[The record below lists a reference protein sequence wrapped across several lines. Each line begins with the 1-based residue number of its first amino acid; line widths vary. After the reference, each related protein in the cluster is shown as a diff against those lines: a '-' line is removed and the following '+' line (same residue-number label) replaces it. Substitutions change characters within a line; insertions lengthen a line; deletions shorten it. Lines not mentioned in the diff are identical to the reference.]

1 MAYDLSGGI
10 TRVQASLY
18 VIFSVHIKLKK
29 SDLCKKYRQT
39 VVELAY
45 KEIRVACGPLEK
57 SAATF
62 CRTKLTKLTNFM

>member
-1 MAYDLSGGI
+1 LSGGI

-18 VIFSVHIKLKK
+18 VVFSVHMKLKK

-45 KEIRVACGPLEK
+45 KEICVACVPPEE
-57 SAATF
+57 SAATLQD
-62 CRTKLTKLTNFM
+62 KVNKGN